1 MAGARRLE
9 NEIRVGLD
17 EQAAKGAGV
26 GATNSEVRSSGSQ
39 ATPAL
44 EIVTFGKTARQHV
57 REFGLLF
64 GAICF
69 GVAAWKLYLREDLI
83 KPASWLVPGII
94 FAGLGCFAPRT
105 LLPVWR
111 AWMKFAHYLSIVT
124 TAVLLAVTW
133 CVGFLP
139 IAMML
144 RVIGV
149 KRIDR
154 SFQDATRASY
164 WEPRDPKYDDFQRLK
179 LQY

>member
-9 NEIRVGLD
+9 NEIRVGLED
-17 EQAAKGAGV
+17 QVAAGAGV
-26 GATNSEVRSSGSQ
+26 RETLSGVWSVGVKTLDPLEV
-39 ATPAL
+39 
-44 EIVTFGKTARQHV
+44 VTFGRSARKHV

-69 GVAAWKLYLREDLI
+69 GVAAWKLYRGADLI
-83 KPASWLVPGII
+83 KPFYWLVPGVI
-94 FAGLGCFAPRT
+94 FAGLGCLAPRV

-139 IAMML
+139 IAFIL
-144 RVIGV
+144 RLVGV

-154 SFQDATRASY
+154 SFQDASRTTY
-164 WEPRDPKYDDFQRLK
+164 WEPRDSKYDDFQRLK